1 MPIQKYDI
9 YLKNQMLISILN
21 LKYLQRQI
29 AKKFSITCKMGFYLK
44 FFYNKPTYTVKYEK
58 NGLKTSSLIDSN

>member
-1 MPIQKYDI
+1 
-9 YLKNQMLISILN
+9 MLISILN